1 VTGHFLTNS
10 FFFTCLPKTDIGLDM
25 GTKSSKA
32 SGSPTVISGRVE
44 QAIPDLQQDWAK
56 VKGKPVSKLNWKK
69 SVINKDEFAQLMDAS
84 FSADEIDGLF
94 QLYDPNH
101 DGTIT
106 WNEYICVISLIL
118 DGTLE
123 ERIKLIFNC
132 FDEDGDGEL
141 TKAEFVTAAKRFSK
155 STEARETL
163 VDSVFSVCDLNG
175 DGKVTYSEFV
185 AWQMTHPE
193 EFKKF
198 AGSVH
203 ILEGEDGQ

>member
-1 VTGHFLTNS
+1 MASEQVGSLRLELFSSDFLE
-10 FFFTCLPKTDIGLDM
+10 I
-25 GTKSSKA
+25 
-32 SGSPTVISGRVE
+32 GSPFLPPLLTI
-44 QAIPDLQQDWAK
+44 
-56 VKGKPVSKLNWKK
+56 
-69 SVINKDEFAQLMDAS
+69 
-84 FSADEIDGLF
+84 F
-94 QLYDPNH
+94 Q

-106 WNEYICVISLIL
+106 WAEYICVISLIL

-141 TKAEFVTAAKRFSK
+141 TKAEFITAAKRFS
-155 STEARETL
+155 SSEQSIDTL
-163 VDSVFSVCDLNG
+163 VDSVFTVCDLNGIQFLGRTDILSG

-198 AGSVH
+198 TGSVH
-203 ILEGEDGQ
+203 ILEGEAQ